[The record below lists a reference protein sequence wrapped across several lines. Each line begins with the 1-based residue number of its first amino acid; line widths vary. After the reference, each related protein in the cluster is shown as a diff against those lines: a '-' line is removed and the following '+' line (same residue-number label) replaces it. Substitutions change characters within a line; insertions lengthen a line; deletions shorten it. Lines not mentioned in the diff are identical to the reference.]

1 MTEIHLDGVA
11 LRTHDDPYLFDYD
24 PYAHQRRLAGLV
36 REGSTFVA
44 VNDSPT
50 GGGKTESWLAPALE
64 NQLDTIAVYPTNAL
78 VADQYDALAETART
92 AVDHEVSVLRV
103 TSETLHEKRENR
115 GLQSNGQALD
125 EWLRAERNGS
135 AQRIVLTNPDIFVM
149 LCRDLYANPA
159 REFKRF
165 ELAVVDE
172 FHRAGRK
179 QRNTLCYLLDEL
191 CERSDQRTR
200 LRRVVFLSATPDDDQ
215 ERRFAEAMSPAYYQV
230 AGDDD
235 TERRSFSEAP
245 GAAWRTVMP
254 PVDLEV
260 RTAPTFGTADAILK
274 DIEETLAFCREERT
288 VVMLDGIHEVER
300 VSRCLRSELDCQIER
315 IDGFHSGEKRR
326 KLREFDV
333 LVSNSAVEVGIDFD
347 VDRILF
353 AGHDAS
359 TFLQRIGRLRGNH
372 QQRHRARCYVPPEV
386 DTDFAEY
393 DGQHLSRE
401 TFRAFLEDTFPDPT
415 DPQSF
420 DWRYSAPEALD
431 HVERRARSSPPD
443 HRERIEREGFERL
456 TRHFLDHAPK
466 RYGQDDVVRTKEAID
481 WQVLSN
487 LQWYRGDSIQALVYD
502 RTREALTT
510 YNMFYLLR
518 HGDVEFF
525 EEVAFRQVVPRELAS
540 QVDRYDRYVDGFC
553 TFDGTIETDEGYGR
567 DVYLTG
573 ATLNGWLRQGSQNRE
588 PLTPAVLP
596 GMKIQV
602 SPGDGGSRVP
612 SVDLVNQR
620 LNNRRERL
628 PGNDGGILCY
638 AVPGKHGMVKSLYD
652 LGPFFFLYPVGIDAE
667 TSYSLAIG
675 TDALYLHCHVQDR
688 RQQDDGGLIGID

>member
-1 MTEIHLDGVA
+1 VTELHLDGVA

-24 PYAHQRRLAGLV
+24 PYAHQTGLADLV
-36 REGSTFVA
+36 REESTFVA

-64 NQLDTIAVYPTNAL
+64 QQLDTIAVYPTNAL
-78 VADQYDALAETART
+78 VADQYDTLADKARS
-92 AVDHEVSVLRV
+92 AVDHEVSVLHV
-103 TSETLHEKRENR
+103 TSDTLHEERERR
-115 GLQSNGQALD
+115 GVQSNGQALD
-125 EWLRAERNGS
+125 DWLRAERNGS

-149 LCRDLYANPA
+149 LCRDLYANPT

-191 CERSDQRTR
+191 CERADQETW
-200 LRRVVFLSATPDDDQ
+200 LHRVVFLSATPDDDQ
-215 ERRFAEAMSPAYYQV
+215 ERRFTEAMSPPYYRV
-230 AGDDD
+230 TADGDG
-235 TERRSFSEAP
+235 ERRSFSGDLDET
-245 GAAWRTVMP
+245 WRPVMP

-260 RTAPTFGTADAILK
+260 RTAPTFGTADAILE
-274 DIEETLAFCREERT
+274 DAEETLAFCREQRT

-300 VSRCLRSELDCQIER
+300 VSRRLRSELDGQVER
-315 IDGFHSGEKRR
+315 IDGFHGDEKQR

-333 LVSNSAVEVGIDFD
+333 LVSNSAVEVGVDFD
-347 VDRILF
+347 VDRVLF

-359 TFLQRIGRLRGNH
+359 TFLQRLGRLRGDH
-372 QQRHRARCYVPPEV
+372 QQRHRARCYVPPDVE
-386 DTDFAEY
+386 TEFAEH
-393 DGQHLSRE
+393 DGHHLTRAE
-401 TFRAFLEDTFPDPT
+401 FRTFLAETFPDPT

-431 HVERRARSSPPD
+431 HVERRVRSSPPD
-443 HRERIEREGFERL
+443 RRERIEREGFERL
-456 TRHFLDHAPK
+456 SRHFLERAPE
-466 RYGQDDVVRTKEAID
+466 RYGQKDVVRTKEAID

-502 RTREALTT
+502 RTREVVTT
-510 YNMFYLLR
+510 YNIFYLLR

-525 EEVAFRQVVPRELAS
+525 DETTFRRIVPSELAS
-540 QVDRYDRYVDGFC
+540 RVDRYNRYVDGFC
-553 TFDGTIETDEGYGR
+553 TFDGTIEIEEGYGR

-573 ATLNGWLRQGSQNRE
+573 ATLNGWLRQGSQTRE
-588 PLTPAVLP
+588 PVTPAVLP

-602 SPGDGGSRVP
+602 SPGDGGARVP
-612 SVDLVNQR
+612 SVDAVNQR
-620 LNNRRERL
+620 LNDRRERL
-628 PGNDGGILCY
+628 PGDDGGILCY
-638 AVPGKHGMVKSLYD
+638 AVSGKLNMTKELYD
-652 LGPFFFLYPVGIDAE
+652 LGPFFFLYPVGIDVG
-667 TSYSLAIG
+667 TPYSLAIG

-688 RQQDDGGLIGID
+688 RERDDGGLIGID